1 MEKSITAT
9 AAFKAAE
16 VYEQFFVPG
25 IFRYWTPQLLRRAL
39 PKPGQTVLDVAC
51 GTGIV
56 ARSTVPLVGKGGRV
70 VGLDINPAMME
81 TACQQFGDHCEYIEW
96 REGWAEQLP
105 FTDQEFN
112 LVTCQQGL
120 QFFRDRAQAAREM
133 RRVLKS
139 GGRAVIE
146 VWQPLKKQSL
156 YGAFFNVIAEVFQ
169 IKTAEIATPYSF
181 GNPDDLKFL
190 LAEAG
195 FRKVQ
200 VEEITQD
207 VRFENT
213 DRFVELTIRAAG
225 AVVPAFAA
233 LDQAAQ
239 SDLMEKAACAMAAY
253 IDEMTVNGVLI
264 FPTAANI
271 ATAVR

>member
-1 MEKSITAT
+1 MDQGITAT
-9 AAFKAAE
+9 AAFKSAE

-39 PKPGQTVLDVAC
+39 PKPNQNVLDVAC

-56 ARSTVPLVGKGGRV
+56 ARSIVPLLGKSGRV

-81 TACQQFGDHCEYIEW
+81 VACRQFADHCEYIEW
-96 REGWAEQLP
+96 REGRAEQMP
-105 FTDQEFN
+105 FGDQEFD
-112 LVTCQQGL
+112 LVTCQQGM
-120 QFFRDRAQAAREM
+120 QFFKDRAQAAREM
-133 RRVLKS
+133 RRVLKP

-146 VWQPLKKQSL
+146 VWQPLKKQSV
-156 YGAFFNVIAEVFQ
+156 YHAFFNVIADVFRVN
-169 IKTAEIATPYSF
+169 IAEITTPFSF
-181 GNPDDLKFL
+181 GNPDDLKL
-190 LAEAG
+190 LLTGAG

-200 VEEITQD
+200 VEEITQE
-207 VRFENT
+207 VRFEDTN
-213 DRFVELTIRAAG
+213 RFVALTVSAAG

-239 SDLMEKAACAMAAY
+239 SDLMEKASCEMAAY
-253 IDEMTVNGVLI
+253 IDEMTVNGVLV
-264 FPTAANI
+264 FPTVANI